1 MGCCFSW
8 YAINKHRF
16 LLYVIDLFGK
26 YVWVA
31 PLKYKNG
38 MTIINAFQN
47 VLNRSD
53 CKPNKIWLVK
63 GSEFHNSSFKKWLK
77 EYDIEI
83 YSTRN
88 EGASVAAE
96 RFIRNLKNKIFK
108 HMTSI
113 SKIAY
118 IDKFRLDDIK
128 N

>member
-1 MGCCFSW
+1 MSLV
-8 YAINKHRF
+8 
-16 LLYVIDLFGK
+16 LLYVIDLFRK
-26 YVWVA
+26 YAWVA

-77 EYDIEI
+77 DYDIEI
-83 YSTRN
+83 YSTHN

-96 RFIRNLKNKIFK
+96 RFIRNLKNKICM